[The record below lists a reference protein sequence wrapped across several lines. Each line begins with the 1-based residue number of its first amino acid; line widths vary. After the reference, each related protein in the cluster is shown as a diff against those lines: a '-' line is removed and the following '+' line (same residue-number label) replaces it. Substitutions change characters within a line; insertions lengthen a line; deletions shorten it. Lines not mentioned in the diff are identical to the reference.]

1 MGQLSGTVSALRPRA
16 IMVRKG
22 VVSQLK
28 MGRQEDSGV
37 FLNQQLFTFPREEFT
52 SDARR
57 AGLGGRKCSG
67 GVGEA
72 TGLCGLQ
79 LGPRHVHFPGVCT

>member
-1 MGQLSGTVSALRPRA
+1 MGQLSDRVCSAA
-16 IMVRKG
+16 QGHHGQKG
-22 VVSQLK
+22 SGQPA
-28 MGRQEDSGV
+28 EDGKAGGLGV
-37 FLNQQLFTFPREEFT
+37 ALNHQLFTLPREEFT

-67 GVGEA
+67 GVREA

-79 LGPRHVHFPGVCT
+79 LGPRHVHLPRVCT